1 MRSAAH
7 SAPVRNYRLS
17 RGEYDRAVEAGVFEP
32 DAKLELIDGD
42 LRTRPHGPVVAGA
55 GGSSRCRE
63 SPGAA
68 GPGRDGAPR
77 HVGVRTVPRTRHQAG
92 ERSTGTSARRTSCA
106 SRAKKV
112 LAS

>member
-42 LRTRPHGPVVAGA
+42 LRTMTPEGSRHAAVIELVADCLRRGIRFRIPRTGTTPA
-55 GGSSRCRE
+55 GG
-63 SPGAA
+63 
-68 GPGRDGAPR
+68 
-77 HVGVRTVPRTRHQAG
+77 
-92 ERSTGTSARRTSCA
+92 
-106 SRAKKV
+106 
-112 LAS
+112 